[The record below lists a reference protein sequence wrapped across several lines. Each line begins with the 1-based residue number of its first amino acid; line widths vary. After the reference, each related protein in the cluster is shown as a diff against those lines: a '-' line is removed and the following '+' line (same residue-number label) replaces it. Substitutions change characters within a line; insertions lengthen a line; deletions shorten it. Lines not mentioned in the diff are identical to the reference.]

1 MQAIVKTAES
11 LAAVAVLAV
20 AAMAVAAADEQNAG
34 DVEARIDHGKIT
46 YAEKCSHCHGPGML
60 NAGTITPDLRR
71 FSGDK
76 ERFFTTVKNGR
87 NNRMPPWGDLLD
99 DEQIGALW
107 AYISSKKAP

>member
-1 MQAIVKTAES
+1 M
-11 LAAVAVLAV
+11 
-20 AAMAVAAADEQNAG
+20 AAACFAAAFAAATLLTQPAAAQQSADA
-34 DVEARIDHGKIT
+34 DPARIDEGKAT
-46 YAEKCSHCHGPGML
+46 YAEKCSHCHGFGMV

-87 NNRMPPWGDLLD
+87 NNRMPPWGDLLN

-107 AYISSKKAP
+107 AYVSSKKAP

>member
-1 MQAIVKTAES
+1 M
-11 LAAVAVLAV
+11 AAACFAAAF
-20 AAMAVAAADEQNAG
+20 AAMLLTQPAAAQQAADA
-34 DVEARIDHGKIT
+34 DPARIDEGKAI

-71 FSGDK
+71 FSGDR

-87 NNRMPPWGDLLD
+87 NNRMPPWGDLLN